1 MIYHI
6 SLSKDECELVL
17 NALQYIQNKSLEPSL
32 NAVKKMQYKNV
43 KNFYA
48 NEDSFVKDINY
59 KKQIITEQINS
70 VEIIYDK
77 IVDKMQ

>member
-1 MIYHI
+1 
-6 SLSKDECELVL
+6 
-17 NALQYIQNKSLEPSL
+17 
-32 NAVKKMQYKNV
+32 MQYKNV